1 MIDFDK
7 LVENINAINEVIND
21 LETETET
28 IKRNVDNEKKE
39 MFMIM
44 FNDVL
49 KYFQLIKKAY
59 GNKIPTFGLTITYD
73 DGHQIRMAKEW
84 HCSNY
89 YCCLKVRNDLCDEWF
104 PIEYIY
110 ERCIDEGKCNKSIFE
125 SLNRSPKSVQWL
137 VDIVAMDWDYYKIQ
151 IEKLVAE
158 HINKII
164 IERSKKAHKE
174 YECISNEAE
183 RLNVEI

>member
-59 GNKIPTFGLTITYD
+59 GNKIPTFGLTMTYD
-73 DGHQIRMAKEW
+73 DGHQIRMAKDW
-84 HCSNY
+84 HCGNY
-89 YCCLKVRNDLCDEWF
+89 YCCLKVRNDLCEEWF
-104 PIEYIY
+104 PIWISNINNPYDKY
-110 ERCIDEGKCNKSIFE
+110 IFE

-137 VDIVAMDWDYYKIQ
+137 VDVVAVNWNEYKDR
-151 IEKLVAE
+151 IEKRIVE
-158 HINKII
+158 YINELI
-164 IERSKKAHKE
+164 IERTKKAHKE
-174 YECISNEAE
+174 HEYISAEAK
-183 RLNVEI
+183 RLGV